1 MYSYKELSHNSN
13 LYSYPLE
20 LAYNITFQRIKF
32 VTGFGLYFVKSRI
45 EGDALFSVSNYLD
58 PGYFISGGYLINLDF
73 IALFPEIKL
82 NYLIDTEV
90 LSITPILSISF
101 SL

>member
-1 MYSYKELSHNSN
+1 
-13 LYSYPLE
+13 
-20 LAYNITFQRIKF
+20 
-32 VTGFGLYFVKSRI
+32 VKSRI